1 MEDRS
6 KGSDVKEESN
16 GIMMCVPRCDA
27 ADLPGF
33 GSLWLELAEFE
44 WNFAHVIVSF
54 PELDFAQ

>member
-6 KGSDVKEESN
+6 KGSDVREEGN

-27 ADLPGF
+27 AGF
-33 GSLWLELAEFE
+33 GSLWLELAELE

-54 PELDFAQ
+54 PELDFAP